1 MNISISICPTSL
13 EVGSEGHLYDEG
25 RLLDAIRAWIEQ
37 RHPGATITCLQVG
50 HRQGDAWAKVDG
62 DSEAGREL
70 LAAFFESHGD
80 DEDLFVPEPEPID
93 VELAEA
99 DETIRI
105 CGGLEDY
112 AGLEHPAMQAACQAY
127 HAAVAEALADDPRA
141 ARFNVRS
148 PQGRRRLHSQW
159 MGAQFAHSCGA
170 IGVIVGA
177 LTDDEK
183 AAISAADDAG
193 RAAARNEIDAEDAA
207 GVNE

>member
-1 MNISISICPTSL
+1 MNISISICPTDL

-50 HRQGDAWAKVDG
+50 HRQGAAWAKIDG
-62 DSEAGREL
+62 DSDAGREL
-70 LAAFFESHGD
+70 LAGFFEARGT
-80 DEDLFVPEPEPID
+80 DEDLFVVEPEPID

-105 CGGLEDY
+105 CGGLDDY

-127 HAAVAEALADDPRA
+127 HAAVAAALADDPRA
-141 ARFNVRS
+141 AGFNVRS
-148 PQGRRRLHSQW
+148 PKERRRLHSQW
-159 MGAQFAHSCGA
+159 MGARFAHSCGA
-170 IGVIVGA
+170 IGVMSGS
-177 LTDDEK
+177 LTEDEK

-193 RAAARNEIDAEDAA
+193 RMAAKNEIDAEDAA

>member
-1 MNISISICPTSL
+1 MNVSISICPTSL

-50 HRQGDAWAKVDG
+50 HRQGDAWATIDG

-170 IGVIVGA
+170 VGVMIGT

-193 RAAARNEIDAEDAA
+193 RAAAKNEIDAEDAA